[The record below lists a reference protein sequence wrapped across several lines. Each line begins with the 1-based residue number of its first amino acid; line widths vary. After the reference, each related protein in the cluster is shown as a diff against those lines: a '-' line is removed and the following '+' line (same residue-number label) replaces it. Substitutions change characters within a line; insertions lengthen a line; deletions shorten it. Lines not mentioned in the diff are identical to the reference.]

1 VIEYRGRPVA
11 RVTKGFKRAVERSG
25 IASCTIH
32 DLRRACASWL
42 LQEGAS
48 FAQVAAY
55 LGDTEDM
62 IRRHYGQ
69 FSPDWLRAA
78 ADSLV

>member
-1 VIEYRGRPVA
+1 VQPDNFAPAIAERLSRQPRRCGRPVA

-32 DLRRACASWL
+32 DLRRTCASWL

-62 IRRHYGQ
+62 IRRH
-69 FSPDWLRAA
+69 
-78 ADSLV
+78 